1 MGSSG
6 KKKTTMAKF
15 ARENRLRE
23 RRLNKQA
30 KKDARKQVSSD
41 HLDVGEDSLEEGMA
55 QSTPD
60 PTLSAHEPAVQAP
73 ASGEHLSTSGHTD
86 EAVHAFRRV
95 APEPTDPRAKE
106 VALHRLRDAP
116 DEELAVFEGKL
127 QANALEAGATEQ
139 EMRDAQRGNPGHDA

>member
-1 MGSSG
+1 MSSSG

-30 KKDARKQVSSD
+30 KRDARKQTSSNHPD
-41 HLDVGEDSLEEGMA
+41 RQEVPPEGGEA
-55 QSTPD
+55 RSTTD
-60 PTLSAHEPAVQAP
+60 PTPAAQEPAVPVPVSDEQI
-73 ASGEHLSTSGHTD
+73 STSGHTD
-86 EAVHAFRRV
+86 EVVHAFPQV

-116 DEELAVFEGKL
+116 DEELAVFEDKL
-127 QANALEAGATEQ
+127 QASALE
-139 EMRDAQRGNPGHDA
+139 